1 MARETQNVIAVECNC
16 YHDFEFSKW
25 VNILC
30 DEQMKSIW
38 VYVYQSTEVFEDA
51 LLDEGIQLANYF
63 PDGICLSGVRAK
75 FCTSFA
81 TVSRP
86 HRQSIPWHQS
96 QLTEGY
102 FI

>member
-63 PDGICLSGVRAK
+63 PDGICLSGGKSQVLHKLRYSLQAPQ
-75 FCTSFA
+75 A
-81 TVSRP
+81 INTVASVT
-86 HRQSIPWHQS
+86 ID
-96 QLTEGY
+96 
-102 FI
+102 